1 MMSEA
6 QMRAKERWDRI
17 RAYGGTA
24 SAKRRVAEE
33 DFQAAQE
40 RRNRRMRVADDLREH
55 RQQREMTILEGR
67 RDLALE
73 RQRGANQVSQAAETG
88 RWNEAVAKA
97 PYSRE
102 AIDFA
107 RESDAIAVA
116 RERREHERA
125 LALDKRLTDREIQ
138 KTTLTNAM
146 ELQKAEIDAETKRA
160 EAFFKSIEG
169 DKTRATKF
177 KEGMDLLNAA
187 NRMKDGN
194 MDPKDLRLLEAQI
207 DRDTATYPT
216 PADKAK
222 AKAALRSYANDPN
235 WVNLFYAE
243 ASKTLGEVGYTIPV
257 PKK

>member
-6 QMRAKERWDRI
+6 QIRAKDRWDRI

-24 SAKRRVAEE
+24 SARRRVAEE

-40 RRNRRMRVADDLREH
+40 RRRRRERVADDLREH
-55 RQQREMTILEGR
+55 RQQREMTILKGDQ
-67 RDLALE
+67 DLKLE
-73 RQRGANQVSQAAETG
+73 KQRGDNQYNVAYVTG
-88 RWNEAVAKA
+88 QSNQAVAKI
-97 PYSRE
+97 PYSKE
-102 AIDFA
+102 AINFA

-125 LALDKRLTDREIQ
+125 LAMDKLLTDREIQ

-160 EAFFKSIEG
+160 EAFYESIGG
-169 DKTRATKF
+169 DKVRAAKF

-207 DRDTATYPT
+207 DRDHAAYPT